1 MTFPTS
7 PVFQSVTVTSIDTN
21 LFSEAVSGRTQAR
34 KVSGQKW
41 LLKAKYPPMT
51 KADFMPVFAYVVSK
65 RGRLNTFTVRIPE
78 LEDARG
84 TAAGTFLVNGAKSA
98 GVTVITIDGGT
109 GTIVEGDFIKFAHDK
124 VYMVTAHTESTG
136 NTTSITVS
144 PPLVDDIANNSS
156 ITYDN
161 VPIKV
166 RLKNDVQAFSMA
178 NDSMFRY
185 ELDFLEEL

>member
-1 MTFPTS
+1 
-7 PVFQSVTVTSIDTN
+7 
-21 LFSEAVSGRTQAR
+21 
-34 KVSGQKW
+34 
-41 LLKAKYPPMT
+41 
-51 KADFMPVFAYVVSK
+51 
-65 RGRLNTFTVRIPE
+65 
-78 LEDARG
+78 
-84 TAAGTFLVNGAKSA
+84 
-98 GVTVITIDGGT
+98 
-109 GTIVEGDFIKFAHDK
+109 
-124 VYMVTAHTESTG
+124 MVTAHTESTG

-185 ELDFLEEL
+185 ELDFLEAL